1 MSNVEKKTQ
10 VTLTKKGIDKSGSGF
25 KVVKVEVK
33 DSSDSL
39 YAVCTPVKWQ

>member
-1 MSNVEKKTQ
+1 MDKKTQ
-10 VTLTKKGIDKSGSGF
+10 VTLTKKGIEKSGSGF

-33 DSSDSL
+33 DPSDSI